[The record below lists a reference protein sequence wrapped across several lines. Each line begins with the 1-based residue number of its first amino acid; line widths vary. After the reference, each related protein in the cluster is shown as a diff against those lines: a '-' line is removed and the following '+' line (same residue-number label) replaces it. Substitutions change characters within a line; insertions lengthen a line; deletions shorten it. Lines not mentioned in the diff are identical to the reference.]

1 MHLIHKHTYVSVE
14 LAHDH
19 LLYVITYYAID
30 NYTACADFPVLA
42 QCHIFGAVHPGGKF
56 GA

>member
-42 QCHIFGAVHPGGKF
+42 
-56 GA
+56 